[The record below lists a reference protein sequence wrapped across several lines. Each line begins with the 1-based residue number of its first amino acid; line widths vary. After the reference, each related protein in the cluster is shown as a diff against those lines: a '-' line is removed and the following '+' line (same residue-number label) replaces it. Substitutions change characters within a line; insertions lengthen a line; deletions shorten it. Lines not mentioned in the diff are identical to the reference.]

1 MRWRKQAADGY
12 TLGMA
17 TPGPVTAGKSLYP
30 NLPYDPERD
39 LAPVILVNASPNVLA
54 VHPSIPARTVKEL
67 ITLAKSGKL
76 HIAASTIAS
85 VQHLLAEMLNHATGV
100 RMEVI
105 TYKGGAQAAT
115 DVAGGQVEA
124 LWSVLPAALPFI
136 QSGRLR
142 TLAVASDRRTR
153 LLPQVPTMG
162 EAGWPAVVGTAWNGV
177 VAPAGTPKTIV
188 DTLATEIGRG
198 LNAVDVKER
207 FTASGMEAIGGHP
220 RGIRCFPQSGNRE
233 VGEGD
238 KGGEYKSRVT
248 AGTSLQH
255 GQRRRDP
262 CRHRIACDTEN
273 HGKHR
278 VITRHRRQVDDA
290 LLAEFVLHFLEGAIA
305 HRFGRVQFLQE
316 PVDERFIVFHSAR
329 AFPLREIGNRRRRNA
344 GFLGQRLVL
353 YPFPLCVPLAR
364 GDQNRKFIE
373 TLRDDRLV
381 AQILADL
388 LRARLQ
394 FRAAQQQRI
403 GAVPIKAAA
412 QAADHVLDRL
422 LLHVG
427 HVAFRNRL
435 EAIALRM
442 GRREQEC
449 QQAASRDEEYF
460 HEIPPCLSSIV
471 CPRSVRRTLTELRPI
486 RGAASYMD
494 KILKGAKPDDLPIE
508 KPNRHYL
515 STNQNTSRAL
525 GLRRT
530 PCRASRMS

>member
-1 MRWRKQAADGY
+1 MKIFLSVAVLASIACGSPAMAQSYPAKSVRILVPYPPGGGTDLAARLIAQKLTESLGKPVLVENRAGANGNIGTDAMAKAAADGY

-142 TLAVASDRRTR
+142 TLAVASDRRTL

-207 FTASGMEAIGGHP
+207 FTASGMEAIGGTP
-220 RGIRCFPQSGNRE
+220 EEFGAFLKAE
-233 VGEGD
+233 
-238 KGGEYKSRVT
+238 T
-248 AGTSLQH
+248 AKW
-255 GQRRRDP
+255 
-262 CRHRIACDTEN
+262 A
-273 HGKHR
+273 K
-278 VITRHRRQVDDA
+278 V
-290 LLAEFVLHFLEGAIA
+290 
-305 HRFGRVQFLQE
+305 
-316 PVDERFIVFHSAR
+316 
-329 AFPLREIGNRRRRNA
+329 
-344 GFLGQRLVL
+344 
-353 YPFPLCVPLAR
+353 
-364 GDQNRKFIE
+364 
-373 TLRDDRLV
+373 
-381 AQILADL
+381 
-388 LRARLQ
+388 
-394 FRAAQQQRI
+394 
-403 GAVPIKAAA
+403 IKAA
-412 QAADHVLDRL
+412 
-422 LLHVG
+422 
-427 HVAFRNRL
+427 N
-435 EAIALRM
+435 
-442 GRREQEC
+442 
-449 QQAASRDEEYF
+449 
-460 HEIPPCLSSIV
+460 
-471 CPRSVRRTLTELRPI
+471 I
-486 RGAASYMD
+486 RV
-494 KILKGAKPDDLPIE
+494 E
-508 KPNRHYL
+508 
-515 STNQNTSRAL
+515 
-525 GLRRT
+525 
-530 PCRASRMS
+530 